1 MNTCFIPYQTPL
13 YIQLFKQM
21 ISYKLNMTMT
31 GITNILV
38 KPRHTVIIPSY
49 QNQYIFSKSK
59 SGKI

>member
-21 ISYKLNMTMT
+21 ISYKLNMT

-38 KPRHTVIIPSY
+38 KPRHTVIIASY